1 MAEITLIVEF
11 AIKPGQ
17 GPAFAAAASRM
28 REVVERTE
36 PGTSRYDWWLSSD
49 GERDVNIEVF
59 ADSDALVRH
68 MDNTAPLLPDLVA
81 TADVVRVEVLG
92 DLSPAAHAA
101 IDEAATG
108 HFRLSGG
115 IKR

>member
-1 MAEITLIVEF
+1 VGDINLIVEF

-17 GPAFAAAASRM
+17 GPDFAAAARRM
-28 REVVERTE
+28 REVVQRDE
-36 PGTSRYDWWLSSD
+36 PGPLRYDWWLSAD
-49 GERDVNIEVF
+49 GTRDINIEVF

-68 MDNTAPLLPDLVA
+68 MENTAPMLPDLVA

-92 DLSPAAHAA
+92 DLSRAAHDA

-108 HFRLSGG
+108 HFGLSGG
-115 IKR
+115 FSH